1 MKGGEGL
8 KNLNVVKSERVIDP
22 ETGEMKYHDTIER
35 QPEELIGVW
44 SPRGKESRTK
54 HIKINSRLE
63 IKRKLKTL
71 TGPEK
76 IFLLSVL
83 PYMDWES
90 NLLVGDN
97 VTAGTKKQPLSWA
110 DIEKITGLEPR
121 ARRKA
126 VEGLMKK
133 KVLAYLANDKKRGLV
148 INPQFAL
155 NGKIPSTSLINTFN
169 TATTL
174 EEPEG
179 EYTV

>member
-1 MKGGEGL
+1 L
-8 KNLNVVKSERVIDP
+8 KKNNIIESKRVVNPD
-22 ETGEMKYHDTIER
+22 TGEILYRDTIER
-35 QPEELIGVW
+35 KPEELVGTW
-44 SPRGKESRTK
+44 NPRGKESRTK

-90 NLLVGDN
+90 NLLVGDG
-97 VTAGTKKQPLSWA
+97 VTLGIKKQPLSWA

-126 VEGLMKK
+126 VAGLMEKK
-133 KVLAYLANDKKRGLV
+133 ILAYLANDKKRGLV

-155 NGKIPSTSLINTFN
+155 NGKTPGASLINTFN

-174 EEPEG
+174 EEPEE

>member
-1 MKGGEGL
+1 MK
-8 KNLNVVKSERVIDP
+8 KNAIVKSEKIVDP
-22 ETGEMKYHDTIER
+22 NTGEVTYQDTIER
-35 QPEELIGVW
+35 QPDELISVW
-44 SPRGKESRTK
+44 NPRGKESRTK

-83 PYMDWES
+83 PYMEFRRVLFRS
-90 NLLVGDN
+90 N

-126 VEGLMKK
+126 VNGLMEKK
-133 KVLAYLANDKKRGLV
+133 ILAYLVNDKKRGLV

-155 NGKIPSTSLINTFN
+155 NGKIPSISLINTFN

-174 EEPEG
+174 EEAEE
-179 EYTV
+179 EYTT